1 MILGHLFILQK
12 LLIEFLKILAR
23 RLVLFGFSCK
33 PFLPRILVLIFLLSI
48 MSKSIWRK
56 GLVSWLTV
64 NAAFPSSV
72 RKGGETF
79 RSLLVTYYP
88 LLIAFYSLIFT
99 RYSLPL
105 VFTRYSLLFTRYSLL
120 CTPCYILFILCYLL
134 GTHYVL
140 FIQYCIIFTMF
151 PLNYTSVPEKENI
164 SPNGCFSLVD
174 QYCLPWCRL
183 DLFR

>member
-1 MILGHLFILQK
+1 M
-12 LLIEFLKILAR
+12 LL
-23 RLVLFGFSCK
+23 GFSCQ
-33 PFLPRILVLIFLLSI
+33 PFLPRILALIFLLPI

-56 GLVSWLTV
+56 GLVSWFTV

-120 CTPCYILFILCYLL
+120 CTRYSLLCTPCYILVILCYLL

-140 FIQYCIIFTMF
+140 FMQYCIIFTMF

-164 SPNGCFSLVD
+164 SPNGYFSLVD

>member
-1 MILGHLFILQK
+1 MLF
-12 LLIEFLKILAR
+12 E
-23 RLVLFGFSCK
+23 FSCK
-33 PFLPRILVLIFLLSI
+33 PFLPRILALIVLLPI

-64 NAAFPSSV
+64 NAAFPSV
-72 RKGGETF
+72 RKGGESF
-79 RSLLVTYYP
+79 RSLLVTYYA

-105 VFTRYSLLFTRYSLL
+105 VFTRCSLLFTRYSLLCTRYSLL
-120 CTPCYILFILCYLL
+120 CTPCYILVILCYLL

-140 FIQYCIIFTMF
+140 FMQYCIIFTMF

-164 SPNGCFSLVD
+164 SPNGYFSLVD

>member
-1 MILGHLFILQK
+1 M
-12 LLIEFLKILAR
+12 LL
-23 RLVLFGFSCK
+23 GFSCQ
-33 PFLPRILVLIFLLSI
+33 PFLPRILALIFLLPI

-56 GLVSWLTV
+56 GLVSWFTV

-99 RYSLPL
+99 RYSLL
-105 VFTRYSLLFTRYSLL
+105 CTRYSLL
-120 CTPCYILFILCYLL
+120 CTPCYILVILCYLL

-140 FIQYCIIFTMF
+140 FIQYCIIFTMS
-151 PLNYTSVPEKENI
+151 PLNYTSVPEKENT